1 MMRQFER
8 MRIALRMAATGFL
21 VAALAMVPLA
31 GGAADPIE
39 INAIVSLTG
48 TTALV
53 GQEEAQSLRVV
64 EGLVN
69 STGGIGG
76 RPIKFV
82 IGDDESNPQLTV
94 QLMGTL
100 LARKVPVIIGPS
112 GVGNCSAAA
121 PLAKTDVVIYCLTPA
136 YHPAAGSYVFSAGV
150 STSDM
155 FAFAVDYLRQRG
167 FNKLALIS
175 SNDASGQDA
184 ERGITAAL
192 KLPENSAMTIAAN
205 EHFTIGDLTVGAQM
219 ARIKASGA
227 QALITFN
234 TGAPF
239 GTVLHGMSDAGLDI
253 PLATSAGALNNATMK
268 QFASYIP
275 KELLIPGLPSDA
287 PDALAGQSGPLKKSV
302 ADYLAAFKSAR
313 IQSDHTLA
321 SAWDPAWIVVDA
333 LRKLGPDAGATQIQ
347 NYIENL
353 HGWSGANGTYDFRG
367 GNQRGLTTK
376 SSVMVRWDTATSS
389 WVAMSRVGGAPLR

>member
-1 MMRQFER
+1 
-8 MRIALRMAATGFL
+8 MRIDQRT
-21 VAALAMVPLA
+21 VAIGVLASVLAVIPLA
-31 GGAADPIE
+31 GRAADPIE

-48 TTALV
+48 ATALV

-69 STGGIGG
+69 SKGGIDG
-76 RPIKFV
+76 RSIKFV
-82 IGDDESNPQLTV
+82 IADDESNPQLTV
-94 QLMGTL
+94 QLMGML

-112 GVGNCSAAA
+112 AVGNCSAAA
-121 PLAKTDVVIYCLTPA
+121 PLAKSDVVIYCLTPA
-136 YHPAAGSYVFSAGV
+136 YHPANGSYVFSAGV

-155 FAFAVDYLRQRG
+155 FAFAVGYLRQRG
-167 FNKLALIS
+167 LDRLALIS

-192 KLPENSAMTIAAN
+192 KLPENSAMTVVAN
-205 EHFTIGDLTVGAQM
+205 EHFNIGDLTVGAQM

-234 TGAPF
+234 LGTPL
-239 GTVLHGMSDAGLDI
+239 GTVLHGMNDAGLDI

-268 QFASYIP
+268 QFAAYLP

-287 PDALAGQSGPLKKSV
+287 PDALAGQTGPLKKSV
-302 ADYLAAFKSAR
+302 GDYLTAFKNAGVP
-313 IQSDHTLA
+313 SDHTLA

-333 LRKLGPDAGATQIQ
+333 LRKLGPDATAAQIQ

-353 HGWSGANGTYDFRG
+353 HGWFGANGTYDFRG

-376 SSVMVRWDTATSS
+376 SSVMVRWDTATNA